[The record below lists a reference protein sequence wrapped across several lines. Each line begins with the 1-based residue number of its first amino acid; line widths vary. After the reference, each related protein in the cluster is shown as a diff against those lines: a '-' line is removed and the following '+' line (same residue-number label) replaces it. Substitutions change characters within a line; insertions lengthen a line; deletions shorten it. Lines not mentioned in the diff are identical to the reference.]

1 MEQQPP
7 SLPPEASGADASR
20 HGTLHLQ
27 GQHPHSGARPWNAAV
42 ILAGGVGARMGL
54 DIPKQFVPIA
64 GRTSLEHTVE
74 LFQSCDL
81 VDEVIIMMAPGY
93 IPKAK
98 ELLRRNGPAKIT
110 GIFPGG
116 ADRSET
122 SRLALAAIKDKD
134 ANVIF
139 HDAVRPLLDGDIIS
153 ACIRALDVYAAVDTA
168 IPSSDTII
176 EVDDDNFIKAVP
188 PRAKLRRGQT
198 PQAFRMP
205 VIAKAYERA
214 GQDPDFAATDD
225 CSVVLKYCPDVPIF
239 VVDGDEANIKIT
251 QPIDIHIADKLFQL
265 RHKTALPGGSTG
277 ELRGSTVLVFGASS
291 GIGLE
296 LVQQLEA
303 EGALVMGQS
312 RTGNGTYVEDR
323 HCVAQALAEAAARYG
338 RVDHVILSAGVLS
351 VGPLAQL
358 TDEQL
363 HHDVDVNL
371 TAAFIVAQES
381 QKYLAESKGSL
392 TLFASSS
399 YTRGR
404 ANYTVYSATK
414 AAIVNLTQAL
424 ADEWSADGIRVNCIS
439 PSRTATPMRTRAFG
453 VEEEGSLLP
462 AAAVAGASLQVLASA
477 MTGQVVDVRLPFTDA
492 AKEPQ
497 LVAQP

>member
-1 MEQQPP
+1 MDQQSPQF
-7 SLPPEASGADASR
+7 PPENADTTRPPGTSR
-20 HGTLHLQ
+20 
-27 GQHPHSGARPWNAAV
+27 RRNAAV

-74 LFQSCDL
+74 LFQACDL
-81 VDEVIIMMAPGY
+81 VDEIIVMMAAGY
-93 IPKAK
+93 IPKAT
-98 ELLRRNGPAKIT
+98 ELLEKHPHGKIT
-110 GIFPGG
+110 AILPGG

-122 SRLALAAIKDKD
+122 SRLALDAIADKD
-134 ANVIF
+134 ANVVF
-139 HDAVRPLLDGDIIS
+139 HDAVRPLLDPDIIA

-168 IPSSDTII
+168 IPSADTII
-176 EVDDDNFIKAVP
+176 EVDEDNFVRAVP
-188 PRAKLRRGQT
+188 PRANLRRGQT

-205 VIAKAYERA
+205 VIAQAYERA
-214 GQDPDFAATDD
+214 VQDPGFAATDD

-239 VVDGDEANIKIT
+239 VVDGHEANIKIT

-265 RHKTALPGGSTG
+265 KHKTALPGGSTG
-277 ELRGSTVLVFGASS
+277 DLRGKVVLVFGASS

-296 LVQQLEA
+296 LVEQLEA
-303 EGALVMGQS
+303 EGALVAGQS
-312 RTGNGTYVEDR
+312 RTGSGTFVEDR
-323 HCVAQALAEAAARYG
+323 GCVVQALKSAAATYG
-338 RVDHVILSAGVLS
+338 RVDHVILTAGILN
-351 VGPLAQL
+351 VGPLALL
-358 TDEQL
+358 TDDQL

-381 QKYLAESKGSL
+381 QKYLADSKGSL

-424 ADEWSADGIRVNCIS
+424 ADEWSSDGIRVNCIS

-453 VEEEGSLLP
+453 AEEEGTLLP
-462 AAAVAGASLQVLASA
+462 AGAVAGASLQVLASA
-477 MTGQVVDVRLPFTDA
+477 MTGQVVDVRLPYTDTTGD
-492 AKEPQ
+492 PQ
-497 LVAQP
+497 LVASS

>member
-1 MEQQPP
+1 
-7 SLPPEASGADASR
+7 
-20 HGTLHLQ
+20 
-27 GQHPHSGARPWNAAV
+27 
-42 ILAGGVGARMGL
+42 MGL
-54 DIPKQFVPIA
+54 EIPKQFVPIA
-64 GRTSLEHTVE
+64 GRTSLEHTVD
-74 LFQSCDL
+74 LFECCEL
-81 VDEVIIMMAPGY
+81 VDEIIVMMTPGY
-93 IPKAK
+93 LPKAR
-98 ELLRRNGPAKIT
+98 ELLLGKNPYSKIT
-110 GIFPGG
+110 AILPGG

-122 SRLALAAIKDKD
+122 SRLALNAIADQE

-139 HDAVRPLLDGDIIS
+139 HDAVRPLLDGDIIG
-153 ACIRALDVYAAVDTA
+153 ACIRALDEYAAVDTA
-168 IPSSDTII
+168 IPSADTII
-176 EVDDDNFIKAVP
+176 EVDANNFITAVP
-188 PRAKLRRGQT
+188 PRAQLRRGQT

-205 VIAKAYERA
+205 VITRAYERA
-214 GQDPDFAATDD
+214 ALDPGFAATDD

-265 RHKTALPGGSTG
+265 KHKAPPKGGPMENLSG
-277 ELRGSTVLVFGASS
+277 RTVLVFGASS

-296 LVQQLEA
+296 LVQLLEA
-303 EGALVMGQS
+303 EGALVIGQS
-312 RTGNGTYVEDR
+312 RTGSGTFVEDR
-323 HCVAQALAEAAARYG
+323 ACVAAALADADRIHG
-338 RVDHVILSAGVLS
+338 HIDHVILTAGVLS

-381 QKYLAESKGSL
+381 QPYLAKSKGSL

-424 ADEWSADGIRVNCIS
+424 ADEWSSDGIRVNCIS

-453 VEEEGSLLP
+453 AEADGSLLP
-462 AAAVAGASLQVLASA
+462 AAAVAAASVQVLASR
-477 MTGQVVDVRLPFTDA
+477 MTGQVIDVRLPYADTTSD
-492 AKEPQ
+492 PQ

>member
-1 MEQQPP
+1 MDQTR
-7 SLPPEASGADASR
+7 SASPTDHR
-20 HGTLHLQ
+20 
-27 GQHPHSGARPWNAAV
+27 RRNVAV

-74 LFQSCDL
+74 LFASCDL
-81 VDEVIIMMAPGY
+81 IDEIIVMMAPDYLTQAHEVLQGSE
-93 IPKAK
+93 PATRPDGRAVGRLAK
-98 ELLRRNGPAKIT
+98 VS
-110 GIFPGG
+110 GILPGG
-116 ADRSET
+116 QDRSET
-122 SRLALAAIKDKD
+122 SRLALAAISDTD

-139 HDAVRPLLDGDIIS
+139 HDAVRPLLDGDIII

-168 IPSSDTII
+168 IPSADTII
-176 EVDDDNFIKAVP
+176 EVDENNFIRAVP
-188 PRAKLRRGQT
+188 PRATLRRGQT

-205 VIAKAYERA
+205 AIARAYELA
-214 GQDPDFAATDD
+214 TQDPEFSATDD

-251 QPIDIHIADKLFQL
+251 QPIDIHLADKLFQL
-265 RHKTALPGGSTG
+265 KHKAVPPGGDLTN
-277 ELRGSTVLVFGASS
+277 LRDNIVLVFGASS
-291 GIGLE
+291 GIGAE
-296 LVQQLEA
+296 LVRHLDA
-303 EGALVMGQS
+303 EGAVVVGQS

-323 HCVAQALAEAAARYG
+323 TCVAHALASAVAEHG
-338 RVDHVILSAGVLS
+338 RIDHVILTAGVLS

-363 HHDVDVNL
+363 HHDLDVNL

-381 QKYLAESKGSL
+381 QKYLADSRGSL
-392 TLFASSS
+392 TFFASSS

-414 AAIVNLTQAL
+414 AAIVNLTQSL

-439 PSRTATPMRTRAFG
+439 PSRTATPMRTKAFG
-453 VEEEGSLLP
+453 VEKEGSLLP
-462 AAAVAGASLQVLASA
+462 ATAVAVANLEVLVSG
-477 MTGQVVDVRLPFTDA
+477 MTGQVVDVRLPYSDPA
-492 AKEPQ
+492 RGPELMARS
-497 LVAQP
+497 

>member
-7 SLPPEASGADASR
+7 IFPPGAGETPLLTIS
-20 HGTLHLQ
+20 
-27 GQHPHSGARPWNAAV
+27 ARPRNVAV
-42 ILAGGVGARMGL
+42 ILAGGIGARMGL

-64 GRTSLEHTVE
+64 GRTSLEHTVD
-74 LFQSCDL
+74 LFQSCHL
-81 VDEVIIMMAPGY
+81 VDEIIIMMTPGY
-93 IPKAK
+93 IPKAT
-98 ELLRRNGPAKIT
+98 ELLQEKH
-110 GIFPGG
+110 PGG
-116 ADRSET
+116 KISAILPGGGDRSET
-122 SRLALAAIKDKD
+122 SRLALDAIADKD

-139 HDAVRPLLDGDIIS
+139 HDAVRPLLDGDIIG

-168 IPSSDTII
+168 IPSADTII
-176 EVDDDNFIKAVP
+176 EVDEDNFIRAVP

-205 VIAKAYERA
+205 VIARAYERA
-214 GQDPDFAATDD
+214 VQDPDFAATDD

-239 VVDGDEANIKIT
+239 VVDGDDANIKIT

-265 RHKTALPGGSTG
+265 KHKTMPPGGSMEG
-277 ELRGSTVLVFGASS
+277 LRGKSVVVFGASS

-303 EGALVMGQS
+303 EGALVVGQS
-312 RTGNGTYVEDR
+312 RTRSGTFVEDR
-323 HCVAQALAEAAARYG
+323 RCVVQALADAAATYG
-338 RVDHVILSAGVLS
+338 RVDHVILTAGVLS

-358 TDEQL
+358 TDDQL

-381 QKYLAESKGSL
+381 QRYLAESKGSL

-453 VEEEGSLLP
+453 LEEEGSLLP
-462 AAAVAGASLQVLASA
+462 AAAVADASLQVLASA
-477 MTGQVVDVRLPFTDA
+477 MTGQVVDVRLPYTD
-492 AKEPQ
+492 PTNDLQ
-497 LVAQP
+497 LVPSP

>member
-1 MEQQPP
+1 MDQKPP
-7 SLPPEASGADASR
+7 SPP
-20 HGTLHLQ
+20 GT
-27 GQHPHSGARPWNAAV
+27 RRRNVAV

-74 LFQSCDL
+74 LFQHCGL
-81 VDEVIIMMAPGY
+81 VDEMLVMMAPGY
-93 IPKAK
+93 IPRAE
-98 ELLRRNGPAKIT
+98 ELLLGSNSKPGAKGDAKAANKFSKLA
-110 GIFPGG
+110 GILPGG

-122 SRLALAAIKDKD
+122 SRLALAAIADKD

-139 HDAVRPLLDGDIIS
+139 HDAVRPLLDGDIII

-168 IPSSDTII
+168 IPSADTII
-176 EVDDDNFIKAVP
+176 EVDDENFIRAVP

-205 VIAKAYERA
+205 VIAEAYQRA
-214 GQDPDFAATDD
+214 GQDPDFSATDD
-225 CSVVLKYCPDVPIF
+225 CSVVLKYCPHVPIF

-251 QPIDIHIADKLFQL
+251 QPIDIHLADKLFQL
-265 RHKTALPGGSTG
+265 KHKTMLPGGNTDG
-277 ELRGSTVLVFGASS
+277 LRGSTVLVFGASS

-303 EGALVMGQS
+303 EGALVVGQS
-312 RTGNGTYVEDR
+312 RTGNGIYVEDR
-323 HCVAQALAEAAARYG
+323 QCVAQALASAAATHG
-338 RVDHVILSAGVLS
+338 HLDHIILTAGVLS
-351 VGPLAQL
+351 VGPLALL

-424 ADEWSADGIRVNCIS
+424 ADEWSSDGIRVNCIS

-453 VEEEGSLLP
+453 AEEEGSLLP
-462 AAAVAGASLQVLASA
+462 AAAVAGASIQVLASA
-477 MTGQVVDVRLPFTDA
+477 MTGQVVDVRLPYTDPS
-492 AKEPQ
+492 KDSE

>member
-7 SLPPEASGADASR
+7 IFPP
-20 HGTLHLQ
+20 GTPAA
-27 GQHPHSGARPWNAAV
+27 QHPLGTSRPWNAAV

-81 VDEVIIMMAPGY
+81 VDEIIVMMTPDY
-93 IPKAK
+93 IPKAR
-98 ELLRRNGPAKIT
+98 ELLLDKGDHGKIT
-110 GIFPGG
+110 AILPGG

-122 SRLALAAIKDKD
+122 SRLALDAIADKD

-139 HDAVRPLLDGDIIS
+139 HDAVRPLLDGDIIG

-168 IPSSDTII
+168 IPSADTII
-176 EVDDDNFIKAVP
+176 EVDEDNFIRAVP

-205 VIAKAYERA
+205 VIAQAYERA
-214 GQDPDFAATDD
+214 CQDPDFAATDD
-225 CSVVLKYCPDVPIF
+225 CSVVLKYCPDVPIY
-239 VVDGDEANIKIT
+239 VVEGDEANIKIT
-251 QPIDIHIADKLFQL
+251 QPIDIHLADKLFQL
-265 RHKTALPGGSTG
+265 KHKTALPGASIEG
-277 ELRGSTVLVFGASS
+277 LRGKTVLVFGASS

-303 EGALVMGQS
+303 EGALVVAQS
-312 RTGNGTYVEDR
+312 RTGSGTFVEDR
-323 HCVAQALAEAAARYG
+323 SCVVQALADAAATYG
-338 RVDHVILSAGVLS
+338 RVDHVILTAGVLS

-381 QKYLAESKGSL
+381 QRYLAESKGSL

-424 ADEWSADGIRVNCIS
+424 ADEWSSDGIRVNCIS
-439 PSRTATPMRTRAFG
+439 PSRTATPMRSRAFG

-462 AAAVAGASLQVLASA
+462 AAAVAAANLQVLASA
-477 MTGQVVDVRLPFTDA
+477 MTGQVVDVRLPYTDTTHD
-492 AKEPQ
+492 PQ
-497 LVAQP
+497 LLAQP

>member
-1 MEQQPP
+1 MDQKPP
-7 SLPPEASGADASR
+7 SPSGTR
-20 HGTLHLQ
+20 
-27 GQHPHSGARPWNAAV
+27 RRNVAV

-74 LFQSCDL
+74 LFQHCGL
-81 VDEVIIMMAPGY
+81 VDEMIVMMAPGY
-93 IPKAK
+93 IPRAE
-98 ELLRRNGPAKIT
+98 ELLFGSTPDAKAANKLSKLT
-110 GIFPGG
+110 GILPGG

-122 SRLALAAIKDKD
+122 SRLALAAIEDKD

-139 HDAVRPLLDGDIIS
+139 HDAVRPLLDGDIII
-153 ACIRALDVYAAVDTA
+153 ACIRALDVYDAVDTA
-168 IPSSDTII
+168 IPSADTII
-176 EVDDDNFIKAVP
+176 EVDDENFIRAVP

-205 VIAKAYERA
+205 VIAQAYERA
-214 GQDPDFAATDD
+214 TQDPDFSATDD
-225 CSVVLKYCPDVPIF
+225 CSVVLKYSPDVPIF

-251 QPIDIHIADKLFQL
+251 QPIDIHLADKLFQL
-265 RHKTALPGGSTG
+265 KHKTMLPGGNAG
-277 ELRGSTVLVFGASS
+277 GLRGSTVLVFGASS

-303 EGALVMGQS
+303 EGALVVGQS

-323 HCVAQALAEAAARYG
+323 KCVAQALASAAATHG
-338 RVDHVILSAGVLS
+338 HLDHVILTAGVLS

-424 ADEWSADGIRVNCIS
+424 ADEWSSDGIRVNCVS

-453 VEEEGSLLP
+453 AEEEGSLLP
-462 AAAVAGASLQVLASA
+462 AAAVAGATIQVLASA
-477 MTGQVVDVRLPFTDA
+477 MTGQVVDVRLPYTDPS
-492 AKEPQ
+492 KDTE
-497 LVAQP
+497 LVART

>member
-1 MEQQPP
+1 MDQKPP
-7 SLPPEASGADASR
+7 SSSSGTR
-20 HGTLHLQ
+20 
-27 GQHPHSGARPWNAAV
+27 RRNVAV

-74 LFQSCDL
+74 LFQDSQL
-81 VDEVIIMMAPGY
+81 VDEIIVMMAPGY
-93 IPKAK
+93 IPKAR
-98 ELLRRNGPAKIT
+98 ELLLRGTPDGRSAVKLSKVKAILT
-110 GIFPGG
+110 GG

-122 SRLALAAIKDKD
+122 SCLALAAVEDKD

-139 HDAVRPLLDGDIIS
+139 HDAVRPLLDGDIIT
-153 ACIRALDVYAAVDTA
+153 ACIRALDVHAAVDTA
-168 IPSSDTII
+168 IPSADTII
-176 EVDDDNFIKAVP
+176 EVDENNFIRAVP
-188 PRAKLRRGQT
+188 PRARLRRGQT

-205 VIAKAYERA
+205 VITQAYERA
-214 GQDPDFAATDD
+214 NQDPDFSATDD

-251 QPIDIHIADKLFQL
+251 QPIDVHLADKLFQL
-265 RHKTALPGGSTG
+265 KYKSVLPGGNTDG
-277 ELRGSTVLVFGASS
+277 LRGSTVMVFGASS

-303 EGALVMGQS
+303 EGALVIGQS
-312 RTGNGTYVEDR
+312 RTGNGTYVQDR
-323 HCVAQALAEAAARYG
+323 RCVAQALASGAAAYG
-338 RVDHVILSAGVLS
+338 RIDHVVLTAGVLS
-351 VGPLAQL
+351 VGPLALL

-392 TLFASSS
+392 TFFASSS

-453 VEEEGSLLP
+453 EETEGSLLP
-462 AAAVAGASLQVLASA
+462 AAAVAGASIQVLASA
-477 MTGQVVDVRLPFTDA
+477 MTGQVVDVRLPYTELSQD
-492 AKEPQ
+492 PQ

>member
-1 MEQQPP
+1 MDQNPP
-7 SLPPEASGADASR
+7 SPTGASR
-20 HGTLHLQ
+20 
-27 GQHPHSGARPWNAAV
+27 RNVAV

-74 LFQSCDL
+74 LFQHCDL
-81 VDEVIIMMAPGY
+81 VDEVIVMMAPGY
-93 IPKAK
+93 IPRAEEILLGRRPGSTPDAAPDAKAARFNK
-98 ELLRRNGPAKIT
+98 LTAILS
-110 GIFPGG
+110 GG
-116 ADRSET
+116 TDRSQT
-122 SRLALAAIKDKD
+122 SCLALDAIADKN

-139 HDAVRPLLDGDIIS
+139 HDAVRPLLDGDIIL

-168 IPSSDTII
+168 IPSADTII
-176 EVDDDNFIKAVP
+176 EVDDKNFVRAVP

-205 VIAKAYERA
+205 VISEAYERA
-214 GQDPDFAATDD
+214 KQDPDFFATDD

-251 QPIDIHIADKLFQL
+251 QPIDIHLADKLFQL
-265 RHKTALPGGSTG
+265 KHKTVLPNGNADA
-277 ELRGSTVLVFGASS
+277 LRGSIVVVFGASS

-303 EGALVMGQS
+303 EGVLVAGQS
-312 RTGNGTYVEDR
+312 RTGNGTFVEDR
-323 HCVAQALAEAAARYG
+323 GCVAQALASAAAAHG

-363 HHDVDVNL
+363 HHDLDVNL

-424 ADEWSADGIRVNCIS
+424 ADEWSSDGIRVNCIS

-453 VEEEGSLLP
+453 AEEEGSLLP
-462 AAAVAGASLQVLASA
+462 AAAVAGASIQVLASA
-477 MTGQVVDVRLPFTDA
+477 MTGQVVDVRLPYTDPSQDS
-492 AKEPQ
+492 E

>member
-1 MEQQPP
+1 MEQQTPISPP
-7 SLPPEASGADASR
+7 GTSAAQRP
-20 HGTLHLQ
+20 HGT
-27 GQHPHSGARPWNAAV
+27 SRPWNAAV
-42 ILAGGVGARMGL
+42 ILAGGIGARMGL

-81 VDEVIIMMAPGY
+81 VDEIIVMMTPAY
-93 IPKAK
+93 IPKAR
-98 ELLRRNGPAKIT
+98 ELLLDKRAHSKIT
-110 GIFPGG
+110 AILPGG
-116 ADRSET
+116 GDRSET
-122 SRLALAAIKDKD
+122 SRLALDAVADKD

-139 HDAVRPLLDGDIIS
+139 HDAVRPLLDGDIIG

-168 IPSSDTII
+168 IPSADTII
-176 EVDDDNFIKAVP
+176 EVDEDNFIRAVP

-205 VIAKAYERA
+205 VIAQAYERA
-214 GQDPDFAATDD
+214 CQDPDFAATDD
-225 CSVVLKYCPDVPIF
+225 CSVVLKYCPDVPIY
-239 VVDGDEANIKIT
+239 VVEGDEANIKIT

-265 RHKTALPGGSTG
+265 KHKTALPGGSIEG
-277 ELRGSTVLVFGASS
+277 LRGSTVLVFGASS

-303 EGALVMGQS
+303 EGALVVAQS
-312 RTGNGTYVEDR
+312 RTGSGTFVEDR
-323 HCVAQALAEAAARYG
+323 GCVVQALAGAAATHG
-338 RVDHVILSAGVLS
+338 RVDHVILTAGVLS

-381 QKYLAESKGSL
+381 QRFLAESRGSL

-439 PSRTATPMRTRAFG
+439 PSRTATPMRSRAFG

-462 AAAVAGASLQVLASA
+462 AAVVAAANLQVLASA
-477 MTGQVVDVRLPFTDA
+477 MTGQVVDVRLPYTDTTHDS
-492 AKEPQ
+492 Q

>member
-7 SLPPEASGADASR
+7 NFPPGTPGMPSTPLP
-20 HGTLHLQ
+20 HGT
-27 GQHPHSGARPWNAAV
+27 ARPWNAAV

-74 LFQSCDL
+74 LFQSCEL
-81 VDEVIIMMAPGY
+81 VDEIIVMMTPGY
-93 IPKAK
+93 IPKAR
-98 ELLRRNGPAKIT
+98 ELLLDKGQYSKISA
-110 GIFPGG
+110 ILPGG

-122 SRLALAAIKDKD
+122 SRLALDAIADKD

-168 IPSSDTII
+168 IPSADTII
-176 EVDDDNFIKAVP
+176 EVDDDNFIRAVP

-205 VIAKAYERA
+205 VIAQAYERA
-214 GQDPDFAATDD
+214 ARDPDFAATDD

-239 VVDGDEANIKIT
+239 VVDGDDANIKIT

-265 RHKTALPGGSTG
+265 KHKTALPGGSTDG
-277 ELRGSTVLVFGASS
+277 LRGKTILVFGASS

-303 EGALVMGQS
+303 EGALVVGQS
-312 RTGNGTYVEDR
+312 RTGNGMFVEDR
-323 HCVAQALAEAAARYG
+323 RCVVQALAEAAANHG
-338 RVDHVILSAGVLS
+338 HVDHVILTAGVLS

-381 QKYLAESKGSL
+381 QRYLAESRGSL

-453 VEEEGSLLP
+453 AELEGSLLP
-462 AAAVAGASLQVLASA
+462 AAAVADASVQVLASA
-477 MTGQVVDVRLPFTDA
+477 MTGQVVDVRLPYTDTTSSQ
-492 AKEPQ
+492 Q

>member
-1 MEQQPP
+1 MDQQPADP
-7 SLPPEASGADASR
+7 SRPLHDKRADR
-20 HGTLHLQ
+20 VG
-27 GQHPHSGARPWNAAV
+27 RPWNAAV

-54 DIPKQFVPIA
+54 EIPKQFVPIA

-74 LFQSCDL
+74 LFQYCDL
-81 VDEVIIMMAPGY
+81 VDEIIVMMAPGY
-93 IPKAK
+93 LPKAR
-98 ELLRRNGPAKIT
+98 ELLLDKHPQSKIT
-110 GIFPGG
+110 AILPGG

-122 SRLALAAIKDKD
+122 SRLALQAIADQE

-139 HDAVRPLLDGDIIS
+139 HDAVRPLLDGDIIG

-168 IPSSDTII
+168 IPSADTII
-176 EVDDDNFIKAVP
+176 EVDSNNFISAVP

-205 VIAKAYERA
+205 VIAMAYERA
-214 GQDPDFAATDD
+214 VQDPDFAATDD

-265 RHKTALPGGSTG
+265 KHKTATPDGPIENLAGK
-277 ELRGSTVLVFGASS
+277 TVVVFGASS

-296 LVQQLEA
+296 LVQQLQA
-303 EGALVMGQS
+303 EGALVIGQS
-312 RTGNGTYVEDR
+312 RTGSGTFVEDR
-323 HCVAQALAEAAARYG
+323 GCVAGALAEAARMHG
-338 RVDHVILSAGVLS
+338 HLDHVILTAGVLS
-351 VGPLAQL
+351 VGPLAKL

-381 QKYLAESKGSL
+381 QRYLARSQGSL

-424 ADEWSADGIRVNCIS
+424 ADEWSSDGIRVNCIS

-453 VEEEGSLLP
+453 AEADGSLLP
-462 AAAVAGASLQVLASA
+462 AAAVAAASRQVLASR
-477 MTGQVVDVRLPFTDA
+477 MTGQVVDVRLPYADPA
-492 AKEPQ
+492 SDPQ

>member
-1 MEQQPP
+1 MDLQPP
-7 SLPPEASGADASR
+7 SFPPGTGDAR
-20 HGTLHLQ
+20 HPQDT
-27 GQHPHSGARPWNAAV
+27 ARRRNAAV

-74 LFQSCDL
+74 LFQSCEL
-81 VDEVIIMMAPGY
+81 VDQIIVMMAPGY
-93 IPKAK
+93 IPKAA
-98 ELLRRNGPAKIT
+98 ELLLEKRGRGKIT
-110 GIFPGG
+110 AILPGG
-116 ADRSET
+116 ADRSAT
-122 SRLALAAIKDKD
+122 SRLALDAIADKD

-139 HDAVRPLLDGDIIS
+139 HDAVRPLLDPDIIG
-153 ACIRALDVYAAVDTA
+153 ACIRALDIYGAVDTA
-168 IPSSDTII
+168 IPSADTIV
-176 EVDDDNFIKAVP
+176 EVDEDNFIRAVP

-205 VIAKAYERA
+205 VIAQAYERA
-214 GQDPDFAATDD
+214 VQDPDFAATDD

-239 VVDGDEANIKIT
+239 VVDGDDANIKIT

-265 RHKTALPGGSTG
+265 KHKTALPGGSTEG
-277 ELRGSTVLVFGASS
+277 LRNKVVVVFGASS

-303 EGALVMGQS
+303 EGALVVGQS
-312 RTGNGTYVEDR
+312 RSGSGTFVEDR
-323 HCVAQALAEAAARYG
+323 HCVVQALADAAAAYG
-338 RVDHVILSAGVLS
+338 RVDHVILTAGVLS
-351 VGPLAQL
+351 VGPLARL

-381 QKYLAESKGSL
+381 QRYLDASKGSL

-453 VEEEGSLLP
+453 EEDEGSLLP
-462 AAAVAGASLQVLASA
+462 AAAVAGASIQVLASA
-477 MTGQVVDVRLPFTDA
+477 MTGQVVDVRLPYTD
-492 AKEPQ
+492 PTTDPH
-497 LVAQP
+497 LVPSP

>member
-1 MEQQPP
+1 MDQKPP
-7 SLPPEASGADASR
+7 SPSGTR
-20 HGTLHLQ
+20 
-27 GQHPHSGARPWNAAV
+27 RRNVAV

-74 LFQSCDL
+74 LFEHCGL
-81 VDEVIIMMAPGY
+81 VDEIIVMMAPGY
-93 IPKAK
+93 IPRAE
-98 ELLRRNGPAKIT
+98 ELLLGSKPGTPDAKAANKFTKLTAILA
-110 GIFPGG
+110 GG
-116 ADRSET
+116 TDRSET
-122 SRLALAAIKDKD
+122 SRLALDAIADKD

-139 HDAVRPLLDGDIIS
+139 HDAVRPLLDGEIIL

-168 IPSSDTII
+168 IPSADTII
-176 EVDDDNFIKAVP
+176 EVDDGNFIRAVP

-205 VIAKAYERA
+205 VIATAYERA
-214 GQDPDFAATDD
+214 RQDPDFFATDD

-251 QPIDIHIADKLFQL
+251 QPIDIHLADKLFQL
-265 RHKTALPGGSTG
+265 KHKTMLPNGSAGG
-277 ELRGSTVLVFGASS
+277 LRGSIGVVFGASS

-296 LVQQLEA
+296 LVQQLQA
-303 EGALVMGQS
+303 EGAVVAGQS
-312 RTGNGTYVEDR
+312 RTGNGTFVEDR
-323 HCVAQALAEAAARYG
+323 GCVAQALASAAAAHG

-351 VGPLAQL
+351 VGPLSQL

-363 HHDVDVNL
+363 HHDLDVNL

-381 QKYLAESKGSL
+381 QKYLAESRGSL

-424 ADEWSADGIRVNCIS
+424 ADEWSSDGIRVNCIS

-453 VEEEGSLLP
+453 AEEEGSLLP
-462 AAAVAGASLQVLASA
+462 AAAVAGASIQVLASA
-477 MTGQVVDVRLPFTDA
+477 MTGQVVDVRLPYTDPS
-492 AKEPQ
+492 KDSE

>member
-1 MEQQPP
+1 MDQKPP
-7 SLPPEASGADASR
+7 SPP
-20 HGTLHLQ
+20 GT
-27 GQHPHSGARPWNAAV
+27 RRRRNVAV

-74 LFQSCDL
+74 LFQHCGL
-81 VDEVIIMMAPGY
+81 VDEMIVMMAPGY
-93 IPKAK
+93 IPRAE
-98 ELLRRNGPAKIT
+98 ELLLGSNPGAKADAKAASKFSKLT
-110 GIFPGG
+110 GILPGG

-122 SRLALAAIKDKD
+122 SRLALAAIADKD

-139 HDAVRPLLDGDIIS
+139 HDAVRPLLDGDIII

-168 IPSSDTII
+168 IPSADTII
-176 EVDDDNFIKAVP
+176 EVDDGNFIRAVP

-205 VIAKAYERA
+205 VIAEAYERA
-214 GQDPDFAATDD
+214 GQDPGFSATDD

-251 QPIDIHIADKLFQL
+251 QPIDIHLADKLFQL
-265 RHKTALPGGSTG
+265 KHKTMLPGGNTDG
-277 ELRGSTVLVFGASS
+277 LRGSTVLVFGASS

-296 LVQQLEA
+296 LVQQLVA
-303 EGALVMGQS
+303 EGALVVGQS

-323 HCVAQALAEAAARYG
+323 QCVAQALASAAAMHG
-338 RVDHVILSAGVLS
+338 RLDHIILTAGVLS

-424 ADEWSADGIRVNCIS
+424 ADEWSSDGIRVNCIS

-453 VEEEGSLLP
+453 AEEEGSLLP
-462 AAAVAGASLQVLASA
+462 AAAVAGASIQVLASA
-477 MTGQVVDVRLPFTDA
+477 MTGQVVDVRLPYTDPS
-492 AKEPQ
+492 KDSE

>member
-1 MEQQPP
+1 MDQKPP
-7 SLPPEASGADASR
+7 SPSGFR
-20 HGTLHLQ
+20 
-27 GQHPHSGARPWNAAV
+27 RRNVAV

-74 LFQSCDL
+74 LFEHCGL
-81 VDEVIIMMAPGY
+81 VDEIIVMMAPGY
-93 IPKAK
+93 IPRAE
-98 ELLRRNGPAKIT
+98 ELLLGSKPGTPDAKAANKFTKLTAILA
-110 GIFPGG
+110 GG
-116 ADRSET
+116 TDRSET
-122 SRLALAAIKDKD
+122 SRFALDAIADKD

-139 HDAVRPLLDGDIIS
+139 HDAVRPLLDGDIIL
-153 ACIRALDVYAAVDTA
+153 ACIRALDVYAAIDTA
-168 IPSSDTII
+168 IPSADTII
-176 EVDDDNFIKAVP
+176 EVDDGNFIRAVP

-205 VIAKAYERA
+205 VIAEAYERA
-214 GQDPDFAATDD
+214 RQDPDFFATDD
-225 CSVVLKYCPDVPIF
+225 CSVVLKYCPHVPIF

-251 QPIDIHIADKLFQL
+251 QPIDIHLADKLFQL
-265 RHKTALPGGSTG
+265 KHKTMLPNGNAGG
-277 ELRGSTVLVFGASS
+277 LRGSIVVVFGASS

-296 LVQQLEA
+296 LVQQLQA
-303 EGALVMGQS
+303 EGAVVAGQS
-312 RTGNGTYVEDR
+312 RTGNGTFVEDR
-323 HCVAQALAEAAARYG
+323 GCVAQALASAAAAHG

-351 VGPLAQL
+351 VGPLSQL

-363 HHDVDVNL
+363 HHDLDVNL

-381 QKYLAESKGSL
+381 QKYLAESRGSL

-424 ADEWSADGIRVNCIS
+424 ADEWSSEGIRVNCIS

-453 VEEEGSLLP
+453 AEEEGSLLP
-462 AAAVAGASLQVLASA
+462 AAAVAGASIQVLASA
-477 MTGQVVDVRLPFTDA
+477 MTGQVVDVRLPYTDPS
-492 AKEPQ
+492 KDSE